1 LTSQNVSTPPYRNAA
16 ENRDSACVSGEES
29 DRDLHSPTSLEN
41 SSCTSE
47 ENPLQLRTSENP
59 LKLRDNAK
67 LAAAGDCMSLWLLAA
82 VQNIND
88 SAVLGAKAL

>member
-1 LTSQNVSTPPYRNAA
+1 
-16 ENRDSACVSGEES
+16 
-29 DRDLHSPTSLEN
+29 LHSPTSLEN

-47 ENPLQLRTSENP
+47 ENPIQLRTSENP

-67 LAAAGDCMSLWLLAA
+67 LAAAGDCLSLWLLAA

-88 SAVLGAKAL
+88 SAVPAAEAL